1 MAQAISVFMAI
12 AVFLWLIAI
21 VFMVSLL
28 RRFYLK
34 KQNSAKGSNISSKRT
49 LYLSIAM
56 FTFELINAIS
66 FMTARLSITLR
77 DFKLINTNV
86 DGLISLT
93 LMIGTACIIIIYT
106 LILYIFI
113 ARLYAGNSVFSYP
126 KYFYIIIFSEIT
138 VVIMLT
144 FVFGLLLEDE
154 NSIKMIQGISVIIG
168 MLNGF
173 ILTYVFVHSV
183 NKIVKDMG
191 DHDNSD
197 MIDLMCKFTVLLIV
211 LIGTS
216 TLFSLMLILY
226 AMSGSMVVHGM
237 EKCIQPFDGAIN
249 FLGIYLQFSF
259 TKDDY
264 MKWFGRLH
272 EMARKVFTK
281 ETKTETAIKT
291 QITLDTMSPTSADSS
306 ELPIVV

>member
-1 MAQAISVFMAI
+1 MAPVQAISVFMAI

-28 RRFYLK
+28 KRFYLK
-34 KQNSAKGSNISSKRT
+34 KQNRTSNISSKLT

-56 FTFELINAIS
+56 FAFQLIGAIS
-66 FMTARLSITLR
+66 FITARLSITLR

-154 NSIKMIQGISVIIG
+154 NSIKMIQGISVCIG
-168 MLNGF
+168 MLNGIFLTCLF
-173 ILTYVFVHSV
+173 IYSV
-183 NKIVKDMG
+183 NKIVKDAG
-191 DHDNSD
+191 GQHNSG
-197 MIDLMCKFTVLLIV
+197 MVDLMCKFTVLLIL

-216 TLFSLMLILY
+216 TLFSLLLILY

-281 ETKTETAIKT
+281 ETKAETMVKT
-291 QITLDTMSPTSADSS
+291 QISLDTVSPTSGSAVSS
-306 ELPIVV
+306 VV